1 MKRKRLPVKMICPI
15 ITAFQP
21 DGRLDM
27 PANKAHI
34 ERVIAGGV
42 NGILALGSIGEFYA
56 MTSAERMEMAAF
68 VVETV
73 GGRVP
78 VWIGAG
84 DCALQ
89 NSKAII
95 RHSHSI
101 GADAVVVLPPYY
113 MASDQACLY
122 QFFADAAQASQL
134 PLYLYNFPDRT
145 GINLAPETLA
155 RLVQAFPHIVG
166 IKDTVDT
173 MSHTR
178 ALIQA
183 VQPFRTNF
191 EVYSG
196 FDEYA
201 LPNLLAG
208 GSGAICGLN
217 NLIPATFQ
225 QLLHGYQARDMAAVA
240 TAQAEINRLMPLYAC
255 TTPFVQAI
263 KYAVSL
269 KTPAVSPV
277 IRHPMSPLS
286 AEAAATIRALCAG
299 LPC

>member
-1 MKRKRLPVKMICPI
+1 MICPI
-15 ITAFQP
+15 ITAFQR
-21 DGRLDM
+21 DGRLDKA
-27 PANKAHI
+27 ANKAHI
-34 ERVIAGGV
+34 ENIIAGGV

-56 MTSAERMEMAAF
+56 MTLAERMEMAAF

-73 GGRVP
+73 GKRVP

-84 DCALQ
+84 DCAPENVRLLM
-89 NSKAII
+89 

-101 GADAVVVLPPYY
+101 NADAVVVLPPFY
-113 MASDQACLY
+113 MVSDQACLY
-122 QFFADAAQASQL
+122 QFYADMAQASTL
-134 PLYLYNFPDRT
+134 PFYLYNFPDRT

-155 RLVQAFPHIVG
+155 RLAREFPQIAG

-173 MSHTR
+173 LSHTR

-183 VQPFRTNF
+183 VQPFRTDF

-225 QLLHGYQARDMAAVA
+225 RLLRGFQTLDMSAVA
-240 TAQAEINRLMPLYAC
+240 AAQADINRLMPLYAC
-255 TTPFVQAI
+255 STPFVQAI
-263 KYAVSL
+263 KYAISL
-269 KTPAVSPV
+269 QTPAVSPV
-277 IRHPMSPLS
+277 TRHPMSPLS
-286 AEAAATIRALCAG
+286 EQAAASIRTLCQG
-299 LPC
+299 MLR

>member
-1 MKRKRLPVKMICPI
+1 MKMICPI
-15 ITAFQP
+15 ITAFRE
-21 DGRLDM
+21 DGLLDIV
-27 PANKAHI
+27 ANKTHI
-34 ERVIAGGV
+34 ENVIAGGV
-42 NGILALGSIGEFYA
+42 DGILALGSIGEFYA
-56 MTSAERMEMAAF
+56 MTLAERMEFAAF

-78 VWIGAG
+78 VWIGVG

-89 NSKAII
+89 NVDVLM
-95 RHSHSI
+95 RHSYTI
-101 GADAVVVLPPYY
+101 GADAVIALSPYY
-113 MASDQACLY
+113 MISDQECLY
-122 QFFADAAQASQL
+122 QFYADIAQAAQL

-145 GINLAPETLA
+145 GINLAPETLVRLA
-155 RLVQAFPHIVG
+155 REFPQIVG

-183 VQPFRTNF
+183 VQPFRADF
-191 EVYSG
+191 DVYSG

-201 LPNLLAG
+201 IPNLLAG

-225 QLLHGYQARDMAAVA
+225 QLLRGFQTRDMAAV
-240 TAQAEINRLMPLYAC
+240 TMAQAAINRLMPLYTC

-269 KTPAVSPV
+269 QTPAVSS
-277 IRHPMSPLS
+277 IMRHPTAPLS
-286 AEAAATIRALCAG
+286 AQAAAAIQALCCG
-299 LPC
+299 LPH